1 MTFGQF
7 LRDRGSNKG
16 SISVKKKEKEDRR
29 NKRKRNVEDATTRFF
44 SGSWKFLSPGQQTE
58 DEEEEE
64 ERTEGDIGEGV
75 GKENVE
81 PFNRGTRSRAFRGS
95 AFNLPILWG
104 LIDRPVGTQSLRDP
118 LCRVTFALL
127 KTKSASEPAWKTELN
142 FIAACYRR

>member
-1 MTFGQF
+1 MW
-7 LRDRGSNKG
+7 
-16 SISVKKKEKEDRR
+16 
-29 NKRKRNVEDATTRFF
+29 FF

-64 ERTEGDIGEGV
+64 ERTEGEIGEGV

-95 AFNLPILWG
+95 AFSLPILWG

-118 LCRVTFALL
+118 MCRVTFVLL

-142 FIAACYRR
+142 FIAACSRR